1 MSKVNCEA
9 VGKRRQASLRMA
21 RAELLQQDILRKTFF
36 IAEKEHG
43 CYTYSK
49 ANDSHIWILYSILS
63 ISEILLLHSK
73 QLIRAGFQK
82 LAWKM
87 E

>member
-1 MSKVNCEA
+1 MRKVNCEA
-9 VGKRRQASLRMA
+9 VGKRREASLGMVWA
-21 RAELLQQDILRKTFF
+21 SLLQRDILLKTFF
-36 IAEKEHG
+36 IAEKERR

-82 LAWKM
+82 PV
-87 E
+87 

>member
-1 MSKVNCEA
+1 MLIPLFVACSKH
-9 VGKRRQASLRMA
+9 R
-21 RAELLQQDILRKTFF
+21 
-36 IAEKEHG
+36 
-43 CYTYSK
+43 CYTYNK
-49 ANDSHIWILYSILS
+49 AIDLHIWILYSILS

-73 QLIRAGFQK
+73 QFIRAVFQE

>member
-1 MSKVNCEA
+1 MRKVNCEA
-9 VGKRRQASLRMA
+9 VGKRREASLGMVWA
-21 RAELLQQDILRKTFF
+21 SLLQRDILLKTFF
-36 IAEKEHG
+36 IAEKERR
-43 CYTYSK
+43 CYTYNK

-82 LAWKM
+82 QVRKM
-87 E
+87 G